1 MAPDLEFGRRYLLQT
16 VQRALQPTAAVSCR
30 GIEDELQQVNKGSF
44 LHEKAMRG
52 HRFDDLQ
59 GRQFTTRYAMA
70 RGVTKGAQSQKQMA
84 RDAKSVRDT
93 SAKATS
99 SSQAEQL
106 CAGAVFL
113 VALVL
118 YGWTLAPTVTPTDSG
133 ELILASYGLGVAHPP
148 GVPLWIMLTH
158 IASLVP
164 VGNVAMRIN
173 FSSAV
178 FAALACAMLTLVVA
192 EILITASCFVAT
204 GRKSKASRQ
213 ESNIENSISRLFIF
227 APAVGAGLLMAFSRT
242 LWAYATITE
251 VYALNAF
258 LILLIFFLIVRWRRR
273 IVETRTNSSRA
284 AAADDKW
291 IYAAAFVFGLAMGVH
306 HVTVALTLP
315 AIAVVVFRTE
325 GLKFFTSRRL
335 LYSALISIGALIL
348 VYSYLPWAA
357 SRSPAMNWGNT
368 RSLQEIWWHI
378 TGRQYRVFFSFS
390 PSTIGPQFVE
400 FCRLALREFGFSWL
414 PVTVFFAVAGLAS
427 AYKRDRTAFWFLLL
441 IVLADLAYSLSY
453 EIAEDKDAYY
463 LPAFISIAISAG
475 VGVRWVIQRA
485 ASKPSPIWTPYLA
498 ALTAIVLTSSTAF
511 AANWPFNNR
520 RYDFIASDYVQN
532 LFSTIAPDGLLLT
545 QDWQV
550 ASPML
555 YAQEVERRRRD
566 VKVVDINL
574 LRRSW
579 YFDYLNQAH
588 PSLMERSR
596 EKIDP
601 YLALLKQWEQDPGS
615 FNGNQEL
622 TRRISMAFLDL
633 IQAMVRNEI
642 KVAPVYITNDLL
654 VANQTNGYLTQWI
667 PQTYQLVPQ
676 GLVFNLATDQSFHE
690 LPDSHLQMR
699 GLVDGTVRFEK
710 DDVINSKI
718 LTAYSRMLT
727 NRGRYLASSNHPERA
742 VIAFKGALTLDP
754 NLAEARKGLAESEA
768 KLRNP

>member
-1 MAPDLEFGRRYLLQT
+1 
-16 VQRALQPTAAVSCR
+16 
-30 GIEDELQQVNKGSF
+30 
-44 LHEKAMRG
+44 
-52 HRFDDLQ
+52 
-59 GRQFTTRYAMA
+59 MA
-70 RGVTKGAQSQKQMA
+70 RGVTKGVQSQKQMSREVKPA
-84 RDAKSVRDT
+84 RETNAKTT
-93 SAKATS
+93 SG
-99 SSQAEQL
+99 SQAELL
-106 CAGAVFL
+106 CAAAVFL
-113 VALVL
+113 VALVV
-118 YGWTLAPTVTPTDSG
+118 YSRTLAPTVTPTDSG
-133 ELILASYGLGVAHPP
+133 ELILAAYGLGVAHPP

-164 VGNVAMRIN
+164 VGNVAVRIN

-178 FAALACAMLTLVVA
+178 FAALTCAMLILVVA
-192 EILITASCFVAT
+192 ELLITASSFAAPRRRNKAT
-204 GRKSKASRQ
+204 RQ
-213 ESNIENSISRLFIF
+213 ESNIEKSNARLLIF

-251 VYALNAF
+251 VYALNAL

-273 IVETRTNSSRA
+273 IIETRTNSSGA
-284 AAADDKW
+284 VATHDTW
-291 IYAAAFVFGLAMGVH
+291 IHAAAFVFGLAMGVH

-390 PSTIGPQFVE
+390 PSTMGPQFVE
-400 FCRLALREFGFSWL
+400 FCRMALREFGFPWL
-414 PVTVFFAVAGLAS
+414 PLTVFLAVAGLAS

-475 VGVRWVIQRA
+475 LGVRWLIQRA
-485 ASKPSPIWTPYLA
+485 ASKHSPIWTPYLA
-498 ALTAIVLTSSTAF
+498 ALTAIVLTSATAF

-520 RYDFIASDYVQN
+520 RHDFIAHDYVEN

-550 ASPML
+550 ASPMF
-555 YAQEVERRRRD
+555 YAQEIEQRRRD

-588 PSLMERSR
+588 PGLMERSR

-601 YLALLKQWEQDPGS
+601 YVAHLKQWEQDPGS
-615 FNGNQEL
+615 FTRNQEL
-622 TRRISMAFLDL
+622 TRRISMAFLDV

-642 KVAPVYITNDLL
+642 KVGPVYITNDLL
-654 VANQTNGYLTQWI
+654 VPNQTNGYLTQWI
-667 PQTYQLVPQ
+667 PQTFQLVPQ

-690 LPDSHLQMR
+690 VPDSQLQMR

-710 DDVINSKI
+710 DDVINGKI
-718 LTAYSRMLT
+718 LPAYSRMLT
-727 NRGRYLASSNHPERA
+727 NRGRYLALFNQHERA
-742 VIAFKGALTLDP
+742 IAAFKEALALDP